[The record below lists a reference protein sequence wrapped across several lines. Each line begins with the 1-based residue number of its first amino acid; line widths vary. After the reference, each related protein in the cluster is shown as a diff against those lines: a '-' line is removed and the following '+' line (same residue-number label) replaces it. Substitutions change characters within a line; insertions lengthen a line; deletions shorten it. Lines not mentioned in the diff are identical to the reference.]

1 MAQNVF
7 LGIPGLAKI
16 GENFELSKDRSVCTR
31 FATIFNPISEFH
43 NHFSKF
49 SFLGHFGAILGVKI
63 GPKLNFSEVGM
74 FVLIFF
80 GFQPYFQIY
89 QTIFRFLNF
98 GGVFGAILGGQNWP
112 EIDLVASWRG
122 TLHAR
127 LVSFYYF

>member
-63 GPKLNFSEVGM
+63 GPKLNFSEIGM

-89 QTIFRFLNF
+89 QIILKFLIF
-98 GGVFGAILGGQNWP
+98 GGHLGP
-112 EIDLVASWRG
+112 
-122 TLHAR
+122 
-127 LVSFYYF
+127 F

>member
-1 MAQNVF
+1 MQKTACLGKIWFLRYGPKRV

-63 GPKLNFSEVGM
+63 GPKLNFSEIGM

-89 QTIFRFLNF
+89 QIILKFLIF
-98 GGVFGAILGGQNWP
+98 GGHLGP
-112 EIDLVASWRG
+112 
-122 TLHAR
+122 
-127 LVSFYYF
+127 F

>member
-7 LGIPGLAKI
+7 WGILGQAKI

-49 SFLGHFGAILGVKI
+49 TFWGQFGAILGVKI
-63 GPKLNFSEVGM
+63 GPKLKFSEIGM
-74 FVLIFF
+74 FVLNFL

-89 QTIFRFLNF
+89 QTNFIFMNF
-98 GGVFGAILGGQNWP
+98 GGHLG
-112 EIDLVASWRG
+112 L
-122 TLHAR
+122 
-127 LVSFYYF
+127 F